1 MTKFMNGD
9 SSTQQE
15 IENDLFKAFC
25 EKYHYDTLEQNPT
38 IYLNEEK
45 TVYIKPDFYSEE
57 KRIVGEIHTHK
68 GKLKPAQ
75 RHKVAGD
82 ILKMLLL
89 DKVHGTEYEK
99 YIVVCSDEE
108 EKQLNGSSHLAFTLK
123 SFGIK
128 VKKIALSEELD
139 KKLEETMKNQDM
151 YGKGTENG

>member
-15 IENDLFKAFC
+15 IEEYLFNKISEELGVKF
-25 EKYHYDTLEQNPT
+25 EHNPT

-45 TVYIKPDFYSEE
+45 TVYIKPDFYSKEE
-57 KRIVGEIHTHK
+57 KKVGEIHTHK
-68 GKLKPAQ
+68 GRLKPAQ

-89 DKVHGTEYEK
+89 DKVHDTTYTK

-123 SFGIK
+123 SFGIE
-128 VKKIALSEELD
+128 VKKITLSEELD

>member
-68 GKLKPAQ
+68 EKLKPAQ

-89 DKVHGTEYEK
+89 DKVHYTTYTK

-108 EKQLNGSSHLAFTLK
+108 EKQLKGSSHLAFTLK
-123 SFGIK
+123 TFEIE
-128 VKKIALSEELD
+128 VEKITLSEELD

>member
-68 GKLKPAQ
+68 GRLKPAQ

-89 DKVHGTEYEK
+89 DKVHYTTYTK

-108 EKQLNGSSHLAFTLK
+108 EKQLKGDSHLAFTLK
-123 SFGIK
+123 TFEIE
-128 VKKIALSEELD
+128 VKKITLPEELD

>member
-1 MTKFMNGD
+1 MAKFMNGD

-15 IENDLFKAFC
+15 IEKYLFNKLPEELGVKF
-25 EKYHYDTLEQNPT
+25 EHNPT

-45 TVYIKPDFYSEE
+45 TVYIEPDFYSKEE
-57 KRIVGEIHTHK
+57 RKVGEIHTHK
-68 GKLKPAQ
+68 GRLKPAQ

-89 DKVHGTEYEK
+89 DKVHGTKYKK

-108 EKQLNGSSHLAFTLK
+108 EKQLKGSSHLAFTLK
-123 SFGIK
+123 TFEIE
-128 VKKIALSEELD
+128 VKKITLSEELD

>member
-68 GKLKPAQ
+68 GSLKPAQ

-82 ILKMLLL
+82 VLKMLLL
-89 DKVHGTEYEK
+89 DKVHDTTYTK

-108 EKQLNGSSHLAFTLK
+108 EKQLKGSSHLAFTLK
-123 SFGIK
+123 TFEIE
-128 VKKIALSEELD
+128 VEKITLPEELD

-151 YGKGTENG
+151 YGKGAENG

>member
-68 GKLKPAQ
+68 GRLKPAQ

-89 DKVHGTEYEK
+89 DKVHDTTYTK

-108 EKQLNGSSHLAFTLK
+108 EKQLKGSSHLAFTLK
-123 SFGIK
+123 TFEIE
-128 VKKIALSEELD
+128 VEKITLSEELD

>member
-15 IENDLFKAFC
+15 IEEYLFNKIS
-25 EKYHYDTLEQNPT
+25 EELGVKLKHNPT
-38 IYLNEEK
+38 ICLNEEK
-45 TVYIKPDFYSEE
+45 KVYIEPDFYSEE
-57 KRIVGEIHTHK
+57 ERKVGEIHTHK
-68 GKLKPAQ
+68 GRLKPAQ

-82 ILKMLLL
+82 VLKMLLL
-89 DKVHGTEYEK
+89 DEVHGMKYKK

-108 EKQLNGSSHLAFTLK
+108 EKQLNGSSHLAFTLET
-123 SFGIK
+123 FGIK
-128 VKKIALSEELD
+128 VKKITLPEELD

>member
-25 EKYHYDTLEQNPT
+25 EKYHYDTLEKNPT

-68 GKLKPAQ
+68 GRLKPAQ

-89 DKVHGTEYEK
+89 DKVHDTKYKK

-108 EKQLNGSSHLAFTLK
+108 EKQLKGSSHLAFTLK
-123 SFGIK
+123 TFEIE
-128 VKKIALSEELD
+128 VKKIALSEEQE
-139 KKLEETMKNQDM
+139 KELEETMKKQDM
-151 YGKGTENG
+151 YGKETDNG